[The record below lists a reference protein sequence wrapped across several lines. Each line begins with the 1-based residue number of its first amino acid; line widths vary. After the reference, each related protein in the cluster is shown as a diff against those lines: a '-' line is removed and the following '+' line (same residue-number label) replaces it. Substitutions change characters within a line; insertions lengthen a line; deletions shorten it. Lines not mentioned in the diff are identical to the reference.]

1 MSKYKKFWGI
11 FFSLLFLW
19 LALRNI
25 NFKAIPEA
33 VASINPI
40 YFVLLILSYTLEM
53 ITRTFR
59 WLIIQPEE
67 KITFKY
73 SFNGLLLTFFFN
85 NILPARAGEFF
96 RPFYFAKKGLAD
108 SGKTLGA
115 VVLERFFDGI
125 MLLGLILI
133 SLQTFS
139 QNDMLRKASIIT
151 AVFYTLILIMI
162 LLAIFK
168 RNIFEM
174 ITQKI
179 FSILPKKLNEFLHNL
194 VSKFIDGLNTVKDVK
209 RLIKILIWSVASWAS
224 SVLTMWICF
233 KAFGFEENIIQAS
246 IVLTVLSISSM
257 IPASPGTL
265 GVYEFFC
272 IFTLTEILGHSPE
285 QSTTFAIIMH
295 GTQYLYTI
303 VIGFALTI
311 SEGIKISEF
320 SPQTV
325 SENKIEDRRLK
336 I

>member
-25 NFKAIPEA
+25 NFQAIPEA

-179 FSILPKKLNEFLHNL
+179 FSILPKKLSEFLHNL

-209 RLIKILIWSVASWAS
+209 RLIKILIWSVLSWAS

-325 SENKIEDRRLK
+325 SDTQKIED
-336 I
+336 